1 MTTTPPE
8 PSHPDQPSWGS
19 APPTPPTSSGTDDP
33 IPTPTST
40 PTPTPTTANT
50 GQPGARFFDAIRRLH
65 IVRPDE
71 GRWAA
76 GVAAGLARRWNIHPT
91 AVRIGFVLLTLLGGL
106 GITLYGL
113 GWLLL
118 PHPDGRIHA
127 QQVLTGTVT
136 AGFIGAVL
144 TVLAGGPFFGGP
156 FVHGPLLV
164 LALIGFIVW
173 RVTRHRRHLHGQHPY
188 QGNHPYQ
195 AC

>member
-8 PSHPDQPSWGS
+8 PSRPDQPSWGS

-33 IPTPTST
+33 IPTPT
-40 PTPTPTTANT
+40 PAAT

-65 IVRPDE
+65 IVRPDD

-136 AGFIGAVL
+136 AGFIGATL
-144 TVLAGGPFFGGP
+144 TVLLSGMHLF
-156 FVHGPLLV
+156 GPLLV
-164 LALIGFIVW
+164 LALIGFIIW
-173 RVTRHRRHLHGQHPY
+173 RVTGHRRHR
-188 QGNHPYQ
+188 YQ